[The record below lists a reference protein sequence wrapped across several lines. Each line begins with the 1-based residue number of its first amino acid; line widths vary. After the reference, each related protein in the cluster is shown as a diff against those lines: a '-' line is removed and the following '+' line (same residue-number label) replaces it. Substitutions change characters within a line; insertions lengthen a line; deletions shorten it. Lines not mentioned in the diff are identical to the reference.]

1 MTNDEQL
8 ELPNIIDY
16 SKDKWELKI
25 EYDECT
31 DSPREWDNLG
41 TICV

>member
-1 MTNDEQL
+1 MTDDKQL

-25 EYDECT
+25 SYDEFT
-31 DSPREWDNLG
+31 G
-41 TICV
+41 AIT